1 MMFYREF
8 PHSYKRRSQKQVE
21 RQKKEYKLLNQVA
34 VEPFAD
40 VKWDLAKKF
49 YKSQSGLMF
58 YEQGYIKKNL
68 PEELYALG

>member
-1 MMFYREF
+1 MSNHIICLEAIVRKNDFTRARKYLGDM
-8 PHSYKRRSQKQVE
+8 VG
-21 RQKKEYKLLNQVA
+21 N
-34 VEPFAD
+34 